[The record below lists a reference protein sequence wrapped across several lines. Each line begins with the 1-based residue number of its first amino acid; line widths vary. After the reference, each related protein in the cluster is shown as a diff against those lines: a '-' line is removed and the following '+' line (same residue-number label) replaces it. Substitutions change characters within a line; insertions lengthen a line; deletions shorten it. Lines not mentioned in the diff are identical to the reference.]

1 MSASPREIREGP
13 TPDTNTRL
21 SVERTDL
28 AADRTLM
35 AWIRTAFSMISFGF
49 TIGKFFQYL
58 NEQAKRPPQLGGG
71 RMLAVVLITLG
82 LFSLLVGVWEYHRTI
97 ARVETLVGGPRPVRP
112 RPVLLI
118 AVLVA
123 LVALLAYVGMF
134 FRIEL

>member
-1 MSASPREIREGP
+1 MSSAPHEIRRDPE
-13 TPDTNTRL
+13 PDTNVRL
-21 SVERTDL
+21 GVERTDL

-82 LFSLLVGVWEYHRTI
+82 LFSLIVGVWEYQRTV
-97 ARVETLVGGPRPVRP
+97 ARVEELIGHRHPVRP
-112 RPVLLI
+112 IVVI
-118 AVLVA
+118 AALVA
-123 LVALLAYVGMF
+123 LIGLLAYVGMF

>member
-1 MSASPREIREGP
+1 MAAPPREIRQDPE
-13 TPDTNTRL
+13 PDTNVRL
-21 SVERTDL
+21 GVERTDL

-82 LFSLLVGVWEYHRTI
+82 LLSLIVGVWEYQRTI
-97 ARVETLVGGPRPVRP
+97 ARVEALIGRRSPVRP
-112 RPVLLI
+112 IVVI
-118 AVLVA
+118 AA
-123 LVALLAYVGMF
+123 LVALIGLLAYFGMF

>member
-1 MSASPREIREGP
+1 MSSAPHEIRRDPE
-13 TPDTNTRL
+13 PDTNVRL
-21 SVERTDL
+21 GVERTDL

-58 NEQAKRPPQLGGG
+58 NEQAKRPAQFGGG

-82 LFSLLVGVWEYHRTI
+82 LFSLIVGVWEYQKAI
-97 ARVETLVGGPRPVRP
+97 ARVEALVGSGRRPVRP
-112 RPVLLI
+112 IVVI
-118 AVLVA
+118 AGLVA
-123 LVALLAYVGMF
+123 LVGVLAYVAMF

>member
-1 MSASPREIREGP
+1 MSATPREIHAEA
-13 TPDTNTRL
+13 TPDTNVRL
-21 SVERTDL
+21 GVERTDL

-82 LFSLLVGVWEYHRTI
+82 LLSLIVGVWEYRKTI
-97 ARVETLVGGPRPVRP
+97 ARVDALAGMRRPPHPRPI
-112 RPVLLI
+112 LLI

-123 LVALLAYVGMF
+123 LVGLLAYFGMF